1 MYKRQAGKR
10 GISLALSAREDPR
23 ECKEILA
30 RIVRFFV
37 RLGIKPMANYYTCGG
52 LTEDDLNQN
61 EGKLAEAAFFGT
73 EIAKALVK

>member
-1 MYKRQAGKR
+1 M
-10 GISLALSAREDPR
+10 
-23 ECKEILA
+23 
-30 RIVRFFV
+30 
-37 RLGIKPMANYYTCGG
+37 GIKPMANYYTCGV